1 MGIDVPTTLRLLSHE
16 LRTPVGVIQGYL
28 KMLVDGRV
36 DDQTRPRIIAQLQ
49 QAAGRV
55 AVLSQQ
61 ASDLSHWVSGAAARN
76 HQDVPAGRVAD
87 EIIGRVPASIQV
99 TRRVAPAC
107 EAMILPASD
116 LPALVEAGLALVST
130 MTRNRAAVALVVR
143 PAADG
148 RVDFAVTT
156 PDAEPDTFASARPID
171 LDESGVGL
179 SLLLAAA
186 MIESHRGRLW
196 HLDNPPVWG
205 MTLPGSSES

>member
-1 MGIDVPTTLRLLSHE
+1 MSIDVPVTLRLLSHE

-36 DDQTRPRIIAQLQ
+36 DDQTRPKVIAQLQ
-49 QAAGRV
+49 QAASRV

-76 HQDVPAGRVAD
+76 HQDVAVVRLVE
-87 EIIGRVPASIQV
+87 EIAQRVPGTVQLSRA
-99 TRRVAPAC
+99 VAPECA
-107 EAMILPASD
+107 AMILPASD
-116 LPALVEAGLALVST
+116 LPALVEAGLALVT
-130 MTRNRAAVALVVR
+130 AMTRTRAAVALVVR
-143 PAADG
+143 PARESG
-148 RVDFAVTT
+148 VDIAVTT
-156 PDAEPDTFASARPID
+156 PDARLDPSLTMRPID

-186 MIESHRGRLW
+186 MVESHRGRLW
-196 HLDNPPVWG
+196 QIVNPPAWG